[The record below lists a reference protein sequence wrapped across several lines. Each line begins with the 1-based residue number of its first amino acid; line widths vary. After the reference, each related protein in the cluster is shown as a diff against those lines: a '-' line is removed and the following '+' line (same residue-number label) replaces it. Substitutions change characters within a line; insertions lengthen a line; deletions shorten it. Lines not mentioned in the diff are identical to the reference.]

1 MEMWLCAVIGILVL
15 KIYLLRKS
23 VREIE
28 DGFVERLTTDTN
40 TLIDISSHD
49 KAVKDLANT
58 INGQLRQLREERHR
72 FCQGDRELKDAVTNI
87 SHDLR
92 TPLTAICGY
101 LDLLEQEDKSEAAER
116 YTEII
121 RNRT

>member
-28 DGFVERLTTDTN
+28 DGFAERLTTDTN

-58 INGQLRQLREERHR
+58 INGQLSNKTV
-72 FCQGDRELKDAVTNI
+72 GKV
-87 SHDLR
+87 
-92 TPLTAICGY
+92 
-101 LDLLEQEDKSEAAER
+101 
-116 YTEII
+116 
-121 RNRT
+121 